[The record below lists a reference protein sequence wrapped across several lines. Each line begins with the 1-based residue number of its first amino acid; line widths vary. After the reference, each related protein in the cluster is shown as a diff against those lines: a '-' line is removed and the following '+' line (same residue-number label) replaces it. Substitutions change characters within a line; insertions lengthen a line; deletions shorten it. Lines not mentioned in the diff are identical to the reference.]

1 MNPTLSFIQPDIQ
14 SSYQGSPF
22 QMKTH
27 ISRRSFVR
35 QSSALAT
42 VLAMPTILPRS
53 VFGANNKLNIAT
65 IGALGKGQ
73 SDTHNVADLHNIV
86 ALVDADMNRA
96 QGAAKSLA
104 KFYEDRKSDTKV
116 EAKLFTDFRKMF
128 DEMHAGIDAVIV
140 STPDHTH
147 FPAAMWA
154 VRHKKH
160 VAVQKPMCNYIGEIR
175 ALHKAAKEAG
185 VVTQM
190 GNQGRTMDGQR
201 MAKEWVEQGAIGT
214 LKEIRLWTNRPIWPQ
229 GPLHKHTAPTPEGL
243 DWNSW
248 LGQEVE
254 EPYFTFD
261 TGDHA
266 EEKADA
272 KKKSRRGN
280 SVHPFNWRGW
290 WAYGSGALG
299 DMGCHIMDATF
310 NILGRRVPVKIDAE
324 SSPVSD
330 LTAPAWS
337 KLVYHF
343 AASDT
348 LPALTVSWHD
358 GNKDGSQNK
367 PERDERVPE
376 ELFKKASS
384 GMMFIGTEATIF
396 EAEAY
401 CSNPLIFSEERR
413 KDVEAMMKSGKIKQT
428 EARSKHAGN
437 PQKEWS
443 QAIVEGYLP
452 SSNFDYS
459 APLTEFVMLGNLAI
473 RSGQSVNW
481 DAAAGRVTNIESA
494 NKFVN
499 RPAYRKGWE

>member
-1 MNPTLSFIQPDIQ
+1 MNQQ
-14 SSYQGSPF
+14 
-22 QMKTH
+22 

-35 QSSALAT
+35 QSSALAAT
-42 VLAMPTILPRS
+42 LAVPTILPRS

-86 ALVDADMNRA
+86 ALVDADKNRA
-96 QGAAKSLA
+96 ESAAKSLA
-104 KFYEDRKSDTKV
+104 KLYSDKKVETKV
-116 EAKLFTDFRKMF
+116 EARLYTDFRKMF

-147 FPAAMWA
+147 YPAAMWA

-160 VAVQKPMCNYIGEIR
+160 VAVQKPMCNFIGEIR
-175 ALHKAAKEAG
+175 SLHKAAKEAKL
-185 VVTQM
+185 VTQM
-190 GNQGRTMDGQR
+190 GNQGRTMEGQR
-201 MAKEWVEQGAIGT
+201 LAKEWVEQGVIGT
-214 LKEIRLWTNRPIWPQ
+214 LKEVRLWTNRPIWPQ
-229 GPLHKHTAPTPEGL
+229 GPLYKHTAPTPEGL

-261 TGDHA
+261 NGEKPA
-266 EEKADA
+266 EKKDDA
-272 KKKSRRGN
+272 KKKARRGN

-310 NILGRRVPVKIDAE
+310 NILGRRIPIKIDAE

-337 KLVYHF
+337 RLVYHF
-343 AASDT
+343 AATDT

-358 GNKDGSQNK
+358 GNKDGKQNK
-367 PERDERVPE
+367 PERDSRVPE

-384 GMMFIGTEATIF
+384 GMMFIGSEATIF

-401 CSNPLIFSEERR
+401 CANPLIFSEERR
-413 KDVEAMMKSGKIKQT
+413 KDVEAMTKAGKIKQT

-473 RSGQSVNW
+473 RSGQSVSW
-481 DAAAGRVTNIESA
+481 DAASARVTNLESA
-494 NKFVN
+494 NKYVN
-499 RPAYRKGWE
+499 RAAYRKGWE

>member
-1 MNPTLSFIQPDIQ
+1 
-14 SSYQGSPF
+14 
-22 QMKTH
+22 MKIRIMTMPVN
-27 ISRRSFVR
+27 RRSFIR
-35 QSSALAT
+35 NTSMLAT
-42 VLAMPTILPRS
+42 TLAMPTILPRS
-53 VFGANNKLNIAT
+53 VFGANQKLNIAT
-65 IGALGKGQ
+65 IGAMGKGQ

-96 QGAAKSLA
+96 EGAAKSLE
-104 KFYEDRKSDTKV
+104 KFYADRKSDTKV
-116 EAKLFTDFRKMF
+116 SAKLYTDFRKMF
-128 DEMHAGIDAVIV
+128 DAQHSGIDAVIV

-175 ALHKAAKEAG
+175 SLHKAAKAAG
-185 VVTQM
+185 LVTQM
-190 GNQGRTMDGQR
+190 GNQGRTMNGQR
-201 MAKEWVEQGAIGT
+201 EVKEWIEQGAIGT

-229 GPLHKHTAPTPEGL
+229 GPLHKHTAETPQGL

-261 TGDHA
+261 NGDHSKPP
-266 EEKADA
+266 EPTT
-272 KKKSRRGN
+272 KKSSRSKN
-280 SVHPFNWRGW
+280 TIAPFNWRGW

-310 NILGRRVPVKIDAE
+310 NVLGRKVPIKIEAE

-337 KLVYHF
+337 KLIYHF
-343 AASDT
+343 AATDK

-358 GNKDGSQNK
+358 GSKDGKQNK
-367 PERDERVPE
+367 PERDARVPE
-376 ELFKKASS
+376 EAFKKASS
-384 GMMFIGTEATIF
+384 GMMFIGTEGTIF
-396 EAEAY
+396 EPEAY
-401 CSNPLIFSEERR
+401 CSDPQIFPLERR
-413 KDVEAMMKSGKIKQT
+413 KDVKAMVKSGQIKQT

-437 PQKEWS
+437 PQREWS
-443 QAIVEGYLP
+443 QGIVEGYAP

-473 RSGQSVNW
+473 RSGQAVSW
-481 DAAAGRVTNIESA
+481 DTNEGRVTNLESA

>member
-1 MNPTLSFIQPDIQ
+1 MSLSV
-14 SSYQGSPF
+14 
-22 QMKTH
+22 
-27 ISRRSFVR
+27 SRRAFVR

-42 VLAMPTILPRS
+42 ALAMPTILPRN
-53 VFGANNKLNIAT
+53 VFGANDKLNIVV

-86 ALVDADMNRA
+86 GLVDADMSRA
-96 QGAAKSLA
+96 EGAAKSLA
-104 KFYEDRKSDTKV
+104 KFYEGRKSDTKV

-128 DEMHAGIDAVIV
+128 DTMNAGIDAVIV

-154 VRHKKH
+154 IRHKKH
-160 VAVQKPMCNYIGEIR
+160 VAVQKPMCNYIGEVR

-190 GNQGRTMDGQR
+190 GNQGRTMEGQR
-201 MAKEWVEQGAIGT
+201 KAKEWVEQGAIGT
-214 LKEIRLWTNRPIWPQ
+214 LKEVRLWTNRPIWPQ

-243 DWNSW
+243 DWNAW
-248 LGQEVE
+248 IGQEVE
-254 EPYFTFD
+254 ESYFTFD
-261 TGDHA
+261 DGNHA
-266 EEKADA
+266 EEKKEEA
-272 KKKSRRGN
+272 KKKARRGN

-310 NILGRRVPVKIDAE
+310 NILGRRIPVKIDAE
-324 SSPVSD
+324 SGVVTD
-330 LTAPAWS
+330 LTAPTWS
-337 KLVYHF
+337 KLAYHF

-348 LPALTVSWHD
+348 IPALTVSWHD
-358 GNKDGSQNK
+358 GVKDGRPNK
-367 PERDERVPE
+367 PERDPRVPE
-376 ELFKKASS
+376 ELFNKASS

-401 CSNPLIFSEERR
+401 CGNPLIFSEERR
-413 KDVEAMMKSGKIKQT
+413 KDVEAMMKDGKIKQT
-428 EARSKHAGN
+428 EARSKYPGN

-452 SSNFDYS
+452 SSNFDYA
-459 APLTEFVMLGNLAI
+459 APLTEFVLLGNLAI
-473 RSGQSVNW
+473 RSGQSVAW
-481 DAAAGRVTNIESA
+481 DTSVGRVTNIEAA
-494 NKFVN
+494 NRFVN